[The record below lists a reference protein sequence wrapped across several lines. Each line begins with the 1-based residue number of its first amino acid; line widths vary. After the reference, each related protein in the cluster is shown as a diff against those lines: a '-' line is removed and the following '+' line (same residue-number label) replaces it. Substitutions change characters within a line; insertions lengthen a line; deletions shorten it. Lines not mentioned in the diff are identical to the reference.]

1 VGAFL
6 GSTDALP
13 GALVLEG
20 EAGIGKTTL
29 WRSGIA
35 AAGHAAFRVLEARP
49 VEPES
54 SLAFASL
61 GDLLAEDLDDILPAL
76 PTPQR
81 RSLEVA
87 LLLSE
92 PDGPPPDRR

>member
-1 VGAFL
+1 MSGFL

-35 AAGHAAFRVLEARP
+35 AAEHAAFRVLEARP

-61 GDLLAEDLDDILPAL
+61 G
-76 PTPQR
+76 
-81 RSLEVA
+81 
-87 LLLSE
+87 
-92 PDGPPPDRR
+92 